1 MARGE
6 KVEEGNEPEM
16 AANPIIKTRAAAQRK
31 AFGGPANSMKYGKM
45 PKPLMNPNSLKI
57 GKKRKKK
64 SY

>member
-1 MARGE
+1 MSRGQ
-6 KVEEGNEPEM
+6 KVDEGNEPEL
-16 AANPIIKTRAAAQRK
+16 AATPIKTRAAAQRK

-45 PKPLMNPNSLKI
+45 PKPLMNPNALKI

>member
-1 MARGE
+1 MPKGE
-6 KVEEGNEPEM
+6 VEMGDEPEL
-16 AANPIIKTRAAAQRK
+16 AAAAVIKTRAAAQRK

-45 PKPLMNPNSLKI
+45 PKPLMNPNALKI